1 MAPIK
6 STTNKLTSRS
16 VLPFRICFA
25 GSLQFPSSTVKQT
38 KLFNYNFG
46 GFFPFITRKTPW
58 GTQQIFIWGGSATR
72 SNLLIFSFHFSRK
85 RYPFRILSIDKCY
98 PFPIPCLVLW
108 SPFTVNALL
117 SKYEYESQKQN
128 AFLTL

>member
-16 VLPFRICFA
+16 VLPFRSCFA

-38 KLFNYNFG
+38 KLFYFNFG

-72 SNLLIFSFHFSRK
+72 SNLLIFFYSTFHVK
-85 RYPFRILSIDKCY
+85 GTPFVYFLLTNAT
-98 PFPIPCLVLW
+98 PFPWASIKPGTWNIPEHAGTFRNI
-108 SPFTVNALL
+108 PEHE
-117 SKYEYESQKQN
+117 KI
-128 AFLTL
+128 